1 MSVSDNL
8 INAVSEKDIQSI
20 RDCLA
25 ASIVFDPNLTRGFS
39 ESLKYC
45 LENGITEDE
54 LYERHDGRSLDRPA
68 TKEAFSDLCA
78 ELGTNFSRERVDAI
92 RNVGRKLH
100 PPKQGLDNEERHG
113 RGRMEKRK
121 AENMALPMAVF
132 AIGGAIVGGI
142 VGGLLLKKA
151 LIGAVIGVVGG
162 AAVAVASGKKR

>member
-1 MSVSDNL
+1 M
-8 INAVSEKDIQSI
+8 
-20 RDCLA
+20 
-25 ASIVFDPNLTRGFS
+25 
-39 ESLKYC
+39 
-45 LENGITEDE
+45 
-54 LYERHDGRSLDRPA
+54 
-68 TKEAFSDLCA
+68 TKEVFSDLCA

>member
-25 ASIVFDPNLTRGFS
+25 ASIVFDPNMTRGFS
-39 ESLKYC
+39 ESLRYC
-45 LENGITEDE
+45 LENGIAEDE
-54 LYERHDGRSLDRPA
+54 LYESHDGRSLNRPV
-68 TKEAFSDLCA
+68 TNDVFSDLCA
-78 ELGTNFSRERVDAI
+78 ELGTNFSRERIDAI

-100 PPKQGLDNEERHG
+100 PPKKGLDNEEHRSD
-113 RGRMEKRK
+113 RMENRK
-121 AENMALPMAVF
+121 TVNMALPMAAF

-162 AAVAVASGKKR
+162 AAVAVASSKKR